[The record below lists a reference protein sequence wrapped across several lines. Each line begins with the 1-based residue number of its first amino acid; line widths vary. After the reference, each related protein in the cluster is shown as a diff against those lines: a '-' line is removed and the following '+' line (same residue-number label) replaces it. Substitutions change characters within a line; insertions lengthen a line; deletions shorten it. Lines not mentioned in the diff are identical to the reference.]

1 MSVTVIIPT
10 PLRSLTNGA
19 PEVSVE
25 GKTVREI
32 IANLEK
38 EYAGIQERICD
49 ENANLRR
56 FVNVYLNDE
65 DIRFLND
72 LETEIHDGDGLS
84 IVPAIAGG

>member
-1 MSVTVIIPT
+1 MSVTVRIPT

-49 ENANLRR
+49 ENAKLRR

-72 LETEIHDGDGLS
+72 LETEIKDGDGLS

>member
-1 MSVTVIIPT
+1 MSVTVRIPT
-10 PLRSLTNGA
+10 PLRSLPNGA
-19 PEVSVE
+19 QEVFVE

-32 IANLEK
+32 ITKMEK

-49 ENANLRR
+49 ENAKLRR

-72 LETEIHDGDGLS
+72 LETEIKDGDGLS